1 MAWQNQPG
9 QQISSQPTPA
19 FPGQP
24 NTPFQGYPGTAYPQQ
39 SSIPPEAIAAAQSAG
54 LGMPTREYRKGAGGS
69 NPTTAGV
76 QSILSFTLIIVG
88 LSVLVPL
95 GIVLFVVPFPWN
107 LISAGGIVI
116 CILPFLPMLL
126 RLRGSAGGGRGK
138 KNLVAWS
145 CPEGLVYSQ
154 NNQFS
159 AVRWSD
165 IRQVWRKIGILNGMF
180 TTLAYIV
187 EPINAPPFS
196 FSMLNGPFA
205 DLALNNTGGSMSI
218 SFGGGEISNNGGFVQ
233 ISGNFSLTEYMGLG
247 DLIEEHI
254 IQHALPRLMDMYH
267 SGNALSFGPFVIRQ
281 QGMND
286 GARELAWPDV
296 DHIQISAAAIQITKR
311 PASMVWF
318 NLSAATLP
326 NFALLCALLNT
337 LQENKG

>member
-9 QQISSQPTPA
+9 QQMPSQPVST

-24 NTPFQGYPGTAYPQQ
+24 NTPFQGYPGMAYPQQ
-39 SSIPPEAIAAAQSAG
+39 PAIPPEAIAAAQSAG
-54 LGMPTREYRKGAGGS
+54 LGMPTREYRKNTSGN
-69 NPTTAGV
+69 NPATAGV
-76 QSILSFTLIIVG
+76 QSILSFTLLIVG
-88 LSVLVPL
+88 LSVLVPM
-95 GIVLFVVPFPWN
+95 GIVLFVVPSPWN
-107 LISAGGIVI
+107 LISAGIIVV

-126 RLRGSAGGGRGK
+126 RLKGSAGGGRGK

-159 AVRWSD
+159 AVRWND
-165 IRQVWRKIGILNGMF
+165 IRQVWRKVGILNGMF

-187 EPINAPPFS
+187 EPNNAPPFS
-196 FSMLNGPFA
+196 FSLLNGPFA

-233 ISGNFSLTEYMGLG
+233 ISGNFFLTEYAGLG

-254 IQHALPRLMDMYH
+254 IQQTLPRLMDTYRAG
-267 SGNALSFGPFVIRQ
+267 SAINFGPFVVYQ
-281 QGMND
+281 QGMSD
-286 GARELAWPDV
+286 GTRELAWADV
-296 DHIQISAAAIQITKR
+296 DRIQISSAAIQITKR

-326 NFALLCALLNT
+326 NFALLCAVLNT
-337 LQENKG
+337 LQENKA